1 MSDFLPL
8 MLDLKEKEIVIFGGG
23 EVGERKASLF
33 CEHANVTIISNK
45 FTSELNRFYEI
56 GKIKLIKVKDIIEKD
71 ISSYL
76 KKAFIVIPAT
86 NDAILNERIA
96 KIARDE
102 GKFVNRVDD
111 IGDIIVPSVI
121 RRGDIV
127 IGISTAGQSPAL
139 SKYIRQKV
147 EEVITPEFA
156 QMSRLQREIRE
167 ILKSS
172 VDDQKKRKDI
182 LWNIINDNEVWKGFE
197 ESYEKAYINASM
209 HIRQNEHKNREN
221 Q

>member
-8 MLDLKEKEIVIFGGG
+8 MLDLKEKEIAIFGGG

-33 CEHANVTIISNK
+33 CEHARVTIISK
-45 FTSELNRFYEI
+45 EFTSGLNRLYDS
-56 GKIKLIKVKDIIEKD
+56 GKIKLIKVKDITEKD

-76 KKAFIVIPAT
+76 KKAFIIIPAT

-96 KIARDE
+96 KIAKDE
-102 GKFVNRVDD
+102 GKIVNRVDD

-139 SKYIRQKV
+139 SKYIRQKI

-156 QMSRLQREIRE
+156 QMSRLQNEIRE
-167 ILKSS
+167 RLKTE
-172 VDDQKKRKDI
+172 VDEQKKRKEI
-182 LWNIINDNEVWKGFE
+182 LWNIINDEDVWTGFE
-197 ESYEKAYINASM
+197 ESYEKAYIIASK
-209 HIRQNEHKNREN
+209 HIR
-221 Q
+221 

>member
-8 MLDLKEKEIVIFGGG
+8 MLDLNEKEIVIFGGG
-23 EVGERKASLF
+23 EVGERKATLF
-33 CEHANVTIISNK
+33 YEHAKVTVISK
-45 FTSELNRFYEI
+45 EFTPGLNRFFEL
-56 GKIKLIKVKDIIEKD
+56 KRIKLIKAKDISEKD

-86 NDAILNERIA
+86 NDTILNENIA
-96 KIARDE
+96 KIARNE
-102 GKFVNRVDD
+102 GKFVNRVDE

-127 IGISTAGQSPAL
+127 IGISTVGQSPAL
-139 SKYIRQKV
+139 SKYIRQKI

-156 QMSRLQREIRE
+156 QMSRLQNEIRK
-167 ILKSS
+167 ILRSS
-172 VDDQKKRKDI
+172 VHDQKKRKEI
-182 LWNIINDNEVWKGFE
+182 LWNIINDKDIWKGFL
-197 ESYEKAYINASM
+197 ESYENAYIHASK
-209 HIRQNEHKNREN
+209 HIRKNEHRNKDN